1 MISYIESL
9 LFNKNKKKSCLII
22 CNSYPILFYILKK
35 HYKIHLPKPRYDVYS
50 LEIASIG
57 SFVVY
62 KPKDINL
69 ELLDKWLFECN
80 KQYPPNRYDLDIIIA
95 LGNDINI
102 KNIGISM
109 YQREKITYENSNYE
123 YYIMERYNENLD
135 DEDTILLPNKTVL

>member
-1 MISYIESL
+1 
-9 LFNKNKKKSCLII
+9 
-22 CNSYPILFYILKK
+22 LFYIFKK